1 MDDYSCQQSVFFF
14 FFKKKLCLGRGKFDF
29 QSCPFNN
36 QIHICQENIT
46 KYTKKQENMVF
57 SQEHNR
63 NYSEE
68 AQEMHFLEKILN
80 QLSYLYLQNTNIKH
94 RKRAKENQDNNV
106 KRIENISNNNG
117 IIKKGTNKFES

>member
-1 MDDYSCQQSVFFF
+1 MDDYSCQQSVLVFFL
-14 FFKKKLCLGRGKFDF
+14 KKKLCLGRGKFDL
-29 QSCPFNN
+29 QSCPLNN

-46 KYTKKQENMVF
+46 KYTKKQENMVH
-57 SQEHNR
+57 SQEQDR

-94 RKRAKENQDNNV
+94 RKSAKENQDNNV
-106 KRIENISNNNG
+106 
-117 IIKKGTNKFES
+117 